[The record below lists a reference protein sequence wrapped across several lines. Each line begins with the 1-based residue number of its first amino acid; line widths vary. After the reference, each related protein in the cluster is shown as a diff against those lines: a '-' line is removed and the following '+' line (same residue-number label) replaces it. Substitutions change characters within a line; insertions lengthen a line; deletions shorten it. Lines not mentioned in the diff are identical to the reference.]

1 MCARMGKS
9 GRLLGLMTVIIA
21 ALGACG
27 TTSSAGSAPAVQ
39 AAKRTL
45 YMAAVE
51 PKGSTTVD
59 KEPFPT
65 TELPQGGSYGRKAP
79 DQDGRWEV
87 STYRWSSG
95 TLVVNQGDEVTLE
108 IVGVNGKE
116 HPTVIEG
123 YGVTFNVKRGEV
135 TRTTFTADKA
145 GIFNIVCHAHRPS
158 MTAQLVVLPRP

>member
-1 MCARMGKS
+1 MFARMGKS
-9 GRLLGLMTVIIA
+9 GRLLGVMTVIIV
-21 ALGACG
+21 ALAACG
-27 TTSSAGSAPAVQ
+27 TTSSADSAPAVQ

-65 TELPQGGSYGRKAP
+65 TELPQGGGYGRKAP

-95 TLVVNQGDEVTLE
+95 TLIVNQGDEVTLE

-123 YGVTFNVKRGEV
+123 YDVAFKVQRGQV